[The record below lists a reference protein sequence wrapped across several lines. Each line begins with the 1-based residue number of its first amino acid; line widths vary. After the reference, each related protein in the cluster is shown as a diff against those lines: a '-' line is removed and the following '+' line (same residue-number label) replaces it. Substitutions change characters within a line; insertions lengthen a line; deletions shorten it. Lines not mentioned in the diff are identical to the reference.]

1 MLLIIIYSG
10 GRPMKYFAEWYSRD
24 LSYEGE
30 LKKKKKKKKLKI
42 SGGLFTEW
50 DSSDLSLLFY
60 E

>member
-10 GRPMKYFAEWYSRD
+10 GRPLEYFAEWFSRD
-24 LSYEGE
+24 LFYEGE
-30 LKKKKKKKKLKI
+30 LKKQQPI

-50 DSSDLSLLFY
+50 DSRDLSLSFY